1 MSSIESISKNINK
14 WGTLLVLT
22 RMIETGIMEFGAIPT
37 KDEPDDVSEFVSDL
51 IKELNETSLFSEY
64 TFARLLFE
72 MQKLYKYIS
81 KGNVVDSI
89 LEQTVELIHEKTGML
104 VAKSG
109 YVLYEDP
116 SHTPDFSIF
125 SNALANFGVLS
136 EFIYEYVA
144 SPTELHIIQ
153 AFTDLTNC
161 LCSIEQQLF
170 ISYVIDKH
178 IKSDIGIPDV
188 KLKLIGL
195 SFVKLAKERI
205 KKSIATEQYDFIT
218 ATFAIA
224 KKEKIT
230 ATPFNVPYIEMLS
243 NILLKMQIYSS
254 ILQYD
259 LTSTLNDT
267 ELDFSKVPIFTED
280 NYNNTFAFFDNLYE
294 QADIY
299 GDCKECIIDIVKTV
313 YEKSCE

>member
-22 RMIETGIMEFGAIPT
+22 RMIETGIVEFDAIPT

-72 MQKLYKYIS
+72 MQRLHKYIS

-89 LEQTVELIHEKTGML
+89 LEQTVELIHETTGML

-109 YVLYEDP
+109 YVLYEDL

-205 KKSIATEQYDFIT
+205 NKIITTDQYDYLTQVFD
-218 ATFAIA
+218 IA

-259 LTSTLNDT
+259 LTSTLDDT

-280 NYNNTFAFFDNLYE
+280 DYNNAFAFFDNLYE

-313 YEKSCE
+313 YEKSHE

>member
-22 RMIETGIMEFGAIPT
+22 RMIETGIVEFDAIPT

-72 MQKLYKYIS
+72 MQRLHKYFS
-81 KGNVVDSI
+81 KGNVVDFI
-89 LEQTVELIHEKTGML
+89 LKQTTELIHDATGMI
-104 VAKSG
+104 VSKSG

-125 SNALANFGVLS
+125 SNAHANFGVLS

-144 SPTELHIIQ
+144 SPTELNIIQ

-161 LCSIEQQLF
+161 LYSIEQQLF

-280 NYNNTFAFFDNLYE
+280 DYNNAFAFFDNLYE

>member
-1 MSSIESISKNINK
+1 MEMARESQP
-14 WGTLLVLT
+14 
-22 RMIETGIMEFGAIPT
+22 A
-37 KDEPDDVSEFVSDL
+37 
-51 IKELNETSLFSEY
+51 
-64 TFARLLFE
+64 
-72 MQKLYKYIS
+72 
-81 KGNVVDSI
+81 
-89 LEQTVELIHEKTGML
+89 
-104 VAKSG
+104 
-109 YVLYEDP
+109 
-116 SHTPDFSIF
+116 
-125 SNALANFGVLS
+125 
-136 EFIYEYVA
+136 
-144 SPTELHIIQ
+144 ELHIIQ

-218 ATFAIA
+218 TAFAIA

-243 NILLKMQIYSS
+243 SVLLKMQIYSF

-280 NYNNTFAFFDNLYE
+280 DYNNAFAFFDNLYE

-313 YEKSCE
+313 YEKSHE